1 MVKFTK
7 TLKVGEGNEEGVFL
21 GPIQNSMQ
29 YERVQGFFND
39 VEKEGMKVAVGGK
52 VPDSAGYFI
61 SPTIIDNPKEDS
73 RLVIEEPFGPILPIM
88 PWSDEDDV
96 IARAN
101 NTRMGLGASVWSS
114 DLDEAARIAK
124 QLDAGSVWVNSHLQV
139 GPTFSFGGHKESGI
153 GSEWGIGGLKAFCNV
168 QTLFF
173 KKKV

>member
-1 MVKFTK
+1 MGW
-7 TLKVGEGNEEGVFL
+7 L
-21 GPIQNSMQ
+21 I
-29 YERVQGFFND
+29 
-39 VEKEGMKVAVGGK
+39 
-52 VPDSAGYFI
+52 PDA
-61 SPTIIDNPKEDS
+61 
-73 RLVIEEPFGPILPIM
+73 GPILPIM

-124 QLDAGSVWVNSHLQV
+124 KLDAGSVWVNSHLQV
-139 GPTFSFGGHKESGI
+139 GPTFAFGGHKESGI

>member
-1 MVKFTK
+1 MGW
-7 TLKVGEGNEEGVFL
+7 L
-21 GPIQNSMQ
+21 I
-29 YERVQGFFND
+29 
-39 VEKEGMKVAVGGK
+39 
-52 VPDSAGYFI
+52 PDA
-61 SPTIIDNPKEDS
+61 
-73 RLVIEEPFGPILPIM
+73 GPILPIM

-124 QLDAGSVWVNSHLQV
+124 KLDAGSVWVNSHLQV

-168 QTLFF
+168 QTLLF